1 MVELTPQV
9 IKGFVGSLLAS
20 RYDSPLPTPPFHEEM
35 WEYCCSKR
43 QLVSIAAP
51 RYHAKSSAITHAYV
65 LASLLFRDSDYCIIV
80 SDTESQAIE
89 FLTELKKDLTSN
101 DELISLFGIVGLV
114 KDTEA
119 DIICEFSSKTNGKPD
134 QFRVVAKGV
143 GQRLRG
149 LKWDQKRPN
158 LILVDDAEN
167 EENAASKEQRDKLK
181 RWMNGA
187 LIPAMAKRGKL
198 RAVGTIIHTDSW
210 LNSTMPDETSPLTVQ
225 EPLRTW
231 CRRLSHGWYS
241 IKYRGHP
248 AIGDYSC
255 FLWPEH
261 RGIEFFKT
269 EYERL
274 EADGQA
280 DVYSA
285 EQLNNP
291 IDETHAYFKK
301 SDFID
306 IPAETRKKIASGEV
320 QLNHYSSSDFA
331 ISKAERADYTV
342 IGTIGVDEAGQ
353 LYLVDIRRDRFG
365 PDESVDQIFSV
376 EKQYN
381 PGMFLVE
388 KGTLAHAIGAVLN
401 KEVEKRKIFPM
412 LTPVA
417 TTGDKRT
424 KARGIQKVM
433 RAGGLYVDKQADWY
447 PAFEDE
453 LLRFDR
459 GRHDDQVDMMAL
471 FGLKLDQLI
480 DAPSQAEREE
490 DKWKAE
496 YGAAS
501 LVGKNK
507 TTGY

>member
-1 MVELTPQV
+1 MKLDAATLE
-9 IKGFVGSLLAS
+9 GFVSSLLMPH
-20 RYDSPLPTPPFHEEM
+20 YDEPTLVPECHKEWWEM
-35 WEYCCSKR
+35 FCSKHT
-43 QLVSIAAP
+43 LVSIAAP
-51 RYHAKSSAITHAYV
+51 RDHAKTTALTKGFG
-65 LASLLFRDSDYCIIV
+65 LGRMLFRVSDFSFVV
-80 SDTESQAIE
+80 SDTEEQAAE
-89 FLTELKKDLTSN
+89 FVTGLGNIIKDETAIQIMFEV
-101 DELISLFGIVGLV
+101 DDFE
-114 KDTEA
+114 KDTET
-119 DIICEFSSKTNGKPD
+119 DIIVVFKDGKK
-134 QFRVVAKGV
+134 FRFFARGV
-143 GQRLRG
+143 GQKVRG
-149 LKWDQKRPN
+149 ILWGEKRPN
-158 LILVDDAEN
+158 LILIDDLEN
-167 EENAASKEQRDKLK
+167 DKNVQSKEQRRTLK
-181 RWMNGA
+181 KWVNGA
-187 LIPAMAKRGKL
+187 LIPSRSKSGIV
-198 RAVGTIIHTDSW
+198 RAVGTIIHSDSW
-210 LNSTMPDETSPLTVQ
+210 LASTMPQESSTFTIHTPLKDYST
-225 EPLRTW
+225 
-231 CRRLSHGWYS
+231 RLTNGWYS
-241 IKYRGHP
+241 AKYRAHP
-248 AIGDYSC
+248 AISDYSQI
-255 FLWPEH
+255 LWPEH
-261 RGIEFFKT
+261 HNADYFVG
-269 EYERL
+269 EYSRL
-274 EADGQA
+274 VEDG
-280 DVYSA
+280 DVDLYSA
-285 EQLNNP
+285 EYLNNP
-291 IDETHAYFKK
+291 IDDTASYFKK

-306 IPAETRKKIASGEV
+306 VPTETRKKLASGEV
-320 QLNHYSSSDFA
+320 QLNYYSSTDFA

-376 EKQYN
+376 EKQYT

-401 KEVEKRKIFPM
+401 KEVERRKIFPM

-490 DKWKAE
+490 DKWEAE

-501 LVGKNK
+501 LVGKDK
-507 TTGY
+507 VTGY